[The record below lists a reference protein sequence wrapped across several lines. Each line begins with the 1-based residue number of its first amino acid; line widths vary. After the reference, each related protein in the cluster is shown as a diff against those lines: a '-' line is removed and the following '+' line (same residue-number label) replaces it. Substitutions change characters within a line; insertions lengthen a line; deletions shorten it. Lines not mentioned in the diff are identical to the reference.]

1 MGDFLNYI
9 LVWYNVWFTAPIA
22 CVFLF
27 AIFQLVMGGLDF
39 GGGDTDVGADADVEI
54 DADVEVDTDVDT
66 DVNVDGSSGGGGFFP
81 RRIRDFERWQSAF
94 YGSFDGAFCDLGD
107 FRSDC

>member
-39 GGGDTDVGADADVEI
+39 GGGDTDVGADTDVDVE
-54 DADVEVDTDVDT
+54 TDVDT
-66 DVNVDGSSGGGGFFP
+66 DVTVESSSGGGGFFP
-81 RRIRDFERWQSAF
+81 GRIRDSERWQSTF
-94 YGSFDGAFCDLGD
+94 YDSFDGTFCDVGN
-107 FRSDC
+107 FGSGC